1 MPRFSA
7 AIKALVAVGVSAGVS
22 AAVAGAQVTQQPPT
36 RLPAATIVGENARL
50 ITVQNDRH
58 TAVTLFIDAGR
69 VDRAIGTIEPGA
81 VASLELPEWALR
93 GQRSV
98 KVVARAERENKAVAT
113 YSLPVNEGRQ
123 LGLLVP
129 PKGGLPAGD
138 SLVVTLPKGSANAAT
153 VTVSNQRNQ
162 PVAVYAEK
170 GLMFVRLGD
179 VAANQQGTLVVPTSL
194 TKTKG
199 ELRVFARPEGAASIS
214 TKGLRVEQG
223 DHIAVIVM

>member
-1 MPRFSA
+1 MSRYTILSA
-7 AIKALVAVGVSAGVS
+7 LLTLGAATVS
-22 AAVAGAQVTQQPPT
+22 GAQQTQPPS
-36 RLPAATIVGENARL
+36 RLPATTVVGEQSRVV
-50 ITVQNDRH
+50 TVQNDRH
-58 TAVTLFIDAGR
+58 TAVTLFVDAGR
-69 VDRAIGTIEPGA
+69 VDRAIGTVQPGA
-81 VASLELPEWALR
+81 VSSLELPEWALK
-93 GQRSV
+93 GQRTV
-98 KVVARAERENKAVAT
+98 KVVARAEQESKPVAT
-113 YSLPVNEGRQ
+113 YSLPINEGRQ

-129 PKGGLPAGD
+129 PKSGLPLGD
-138 SLVVTLPKGSANAAT
+138 SLVITLPKGSAGAAT

-179 VAANQQGTLVVPTSL
+179 VSANQQGTLVVPASL

-214 TKGLRVEQG
+214 TKGLRLEQG